1 MTMHRARRHRLT
13 AAVVAALMLPLSA
26 SAQDDAGEKTG
37 ASAAALSEV
46 TVTAR
51 KREETL
57 QDVPV
62 AVTAYTADALD
73 RLNVEDLG
81 DLDAFVPN
89 LTIYSARGSTSTVT
103 AYIRGVGQADP
114 LWGVDPGVGIYLDDV
129 YIARPQGALLDVFDV
144 ERIEVLRGP
153 QGTLYGK
160 NTIGG
165 AIKYISSPLSEDFE
179 GRASITVGN
188 YEQADVKF
196 GVNAPLGDSG
206 WVARVA
212 AASLHRDG
220 YGENLTNGAP
230 VSDKE
235 ILAARATLGYV
246 GAENFWLKLT
256 ADWMDDQSGVRGAR
270 MLAPNNNPLVPVS
283 NIPPLDDRYDIR
295 SGMPNVNDTSMD
307 GASLTM
313 NWNLGEAW
321 TLKSITAFRESDTE
335 TNIDFDTLPNK
346 VADVKAFYDDEQT
359 SQEFQLNYDNAG
371 AFRGVMGLYWFSGE
385 AGGQV
390 LNNFYNLSFGDTQG
404 VVETDSIA
412 VYGEGTYDFNDQW
425 SITAG
430 LRWTDEEKSADVL
443 NRCYRDATYT
453 TLALACTAANLT
465 PIAADFEDSETFSN
479 VSPKIS
485 VDYRWDDDTLLY
497 GLVSRGFKSGGF
509 NIRAQ
514 ATQFP
519 NSRLP
524 FEDEEVTSFEIGAK
538 NSFAN
543 DTFFLNLAYFHND
556 YKDIQLSVFTSYDSD
571 GDGANDAFFG
581 DFTNAG
587 AGTVQGVEAEFA
599 WQATD
604 SFSIQG
610 NLAWL
615 DAEYDE
621 FLTEVCT
628 TTTPRTCTISNIAD
642 SQYFTNAP
650 EFSGAISGVH
660 VAELGNG
667 SLTSRVSYSY
677 QDGVWPTTDLSTA
690 IYQDGY
696 GLLSAGFIYDIDGPW
711 SFALEGQNLTD
722 KEYRTTGYNIAALG
736 VLTGF
741 YGAPRT
747 YSLTVR
753 YDF

>member
-1 MTMHRARRHRLT
+1 MKPLRTRRLT
-13 AAVVAALMLPLSA
+13 AAVVAALMLPFTVQ
-26 SAQDDAGEKTG
+26 AQGVRTG
-37 ASAAALSEV
+37 DEEPKNDAAALAGV

-62 AVTAYTADALD
+62 AVTAYTAEALD

-165 AIKYISSPLSEDFE
+165 AIKYISSPLEADPY

-188 YEQADVKF
+188 YEQADVKLSY
-196 GVNAPLGDSG
+196 NMPLGTSG

-235 ILAARATLGYV
+235 ILAARATLGYI
-246 GAENFWLKLT
+246 GNEDFWLKLT
-256 ADWMDDQSGVRGAR
+256 ADWMDDQSGVRGAQ
-270 MLAPNNNPLVPVS
+270 MLAPNTNAVINVRDVA
-283 NIPPLDDRYDIR
+283 PLDDRYDIR

-313 NWNLGEAW
+313 GWNLGEAW

-335 TNIDFDTLPNK
+335 TNIDFDTLPQK
-346 VADVKAFYDDEQT
+346 IADVKAFYSDEQT

-371 AFRGVMGLYWFSGE
+371 SFRGVAGLYWFSGE

-390 LNNFYNLSFGDTQG
+390 LNNFFNLSFGDTQG
-404 VVETDSIA
+404 QVDTDSIA
-412 VYGEGTYDFNDQW
+412 VYGEGTWDLTEQW
-425 SITAG
+425 SITGG
-430 LRWTDEEKSADVL
+430 LRYTDEEKSADVL
-443 NRCYRDATYT
+443 NRCYTNATYT
-453 TLALACTAANLT
+453 TLAVACTASNPT
-465 PIAADFEDSETFSN
+465 PIAADFEDSETFTN

-485 VDYRWDDDTLLY
+485 LDYRWDDNTLLY
-497 GLVSRGFKSGGF
+497 GLVSQGFKSGGF

-519 NSRLP
+519 RSRLP
-524 FEDEEVTSFEIGAK
+524 FDDEKVTSFEVGAK
-538 NSFAN
+538 NSFMD
-543 DTFFLNLAYFHND
+543 DTVFLNLAYFYND
-556 YKDIQLSVFTSYDSD
+556 YKDIQLSVFTSFDSN
-571 GDGANDAFFG
+571 GDGQNDAFFG

-587 AGTVQGVEAEFA
+587 AGTVQGVEAEYAIQFNEA
-599 WQATD
+599 
-604 SFSIQG
+604 FSLQG
-610 NLAWL
+610 NIAWL

-621 FLTEVCT
+621 FLTEQANGTVVDL
-628 TTTPRTCTISNIAD
+628 AD
-642 SQYFTNAP
+642 AQKFTNAP

-660 VAELGNG
+660 VYNFADGG
-667 SLTSRVSYSY
+667 SLTSRLTYTY
-677 QDGVWPTTDLSTA
+677 QDEVYPTTDLSEA
-690 IYQDGY
+690 IRQDGY
-696 GLLSAGFIYDIDGPW
+696 GLLSAGLLWQTDGPW
-711 SFALEGQNLTD
+711 SFALEGSNLTD

-741 YGAPRT
+741 YGPPRT
-747 YSLTVR
+747 YSLSAR

>member
-1 MTMHRARRHRLT
+1 MKPLHARRHRLT
-13 AAVVAALMLPLSA
+13 AAVVAALMLPLYA
-26 SAQDDAGEKTG
+26 QAQDAAEKENG
-37 ASAAALSEV
+37 ASASALSEV

-62 AVTAYTADALD
+62 AVTAYTAEALD

-165 AIKYISSPLSEDFE
+165 AIKYISSPLSEEFS
-179 GRASITVGN
+179 GRASLTVGN
-188 YEQADVKF
+188 YEQADVKAS
-196 GVNAPLGDSG
+196 VNAPLGDSG

-256 ADWMDDQSGVRGAR
+256 ADWIDDQSGVRGAK
-270 MLAPNNNPLVPVS
+270 MLGPNTNPLIPVS
-283 NIPPLDDRYDIR
+283 TVAPLDDRYDIR

-335 TNIDFDTLPNK
+335 TNIDFDTLPQK
-346 VADVKAFYDDEQT
+346 IADVKAFYNDEQT
-359 SQEFQLNYDNAG
+359 SQEFQLNYDDAG
-371 AFRGVMGLYWFSGE
+371 DFRGVMGLYWFDGE

-390 LNNFYNLSFGDTQG
+390 LNNFFNLSFGDTQG

-412 VYGEGTYDFNDQW
+412 IYGEGTYDFNDQW
-425 SITAG
+425 SITGG
-430 LRWTDEEKSADVL
+430 LRYTDEEKSADVL

-453 TLALACTAANLT
+453 TLALACTATNPT
-465 PIAADFEDSETFSN
+465 PIAADFNDSETFTN

-485 VDYRWDDDTLLY
+485 VDYRWDDNTLIY
-497 GLVSRGFKSGGF
+497 GLVSQGFKSGGF

-519 NSRLP
+519 RSRLP
-524 FEDEEVTSFEIGAK
+524 FDDEKVTSFEVGAK
-538 NSFAN
+538 NSFMD
-543 DTFFLNLAYFHND
+543 DTVFLNLAYFYND
-556 YKDIQLSVFTSYDSD
+556 YKDIQLSVFTSFDSN
-571 GDGANDAFFG
+571 GDGVNDAFFG

-587 AGTVQGVEAEFA
+587 AGTVQGIEAEYAIQFN
-599 WQATD
+599 D
-604 SFSIQG
+604 SFSLQG

-621 FLTEVCT
+621 FLTETCT
-628 TTTPRTCTISNIAD
+628 TTTPRTCTVSDISD
-642 SQYFTNAP
+642 TQHFTNAP

-660 VAELGNG
+660 VMDFGGG
-667 SLTSRVSYSY
+667 SLTSRLTYTY
-677 QDGVWPTTDLSTA
+677 QGSVYPTTDLSPA
-690 IYQDGY
+690 IRQDGY
-696 GLLSAGFIYDIDGPW
+696 GLLSAGFLWDMDGPW

-722 KEYRTTGYNIAALG
+722 KEYRTTGYNIASLG

-747 YSLTVR
+747 YSLTAR

>member
-1 MTMHRARRHRLT
+1 MTPFRRHRLT
-13 AAVVAALMLPLSA
+13 AAVLAGLMLPLGAGAQSGSA
-26 SAQDDAGEKTG
+26 PEEPRSD
-37 ASAAALSEV
+37 AAALAGV

-62 AVTAYTADALD
+62 AVTAYTAESLD

-89 LTIYSARGSTSTVT
+89 LTIYAARGSTSTVT

-165 AIKYISSPLSEDFE
+165 AIKYVSSPLDEDFY
-179 GRASITVGN
+179 GRASLTVGN
-188 YEQADVKF
+188 YEQADAKVSL
-196 GVNAPLGDSG
+196 NAPLGNG

-220 YGENLTNGAP
+220 YGENLSNGAP

-235 ILAARATLGYV
+235 ILAARATIGYV
-246 GAENFWLKLT
+246 GGDDFWLRLS
-256 ADWMDDQSGVRGAR
+256 ADWLDDQSGVRGAQ
-270 MLAPNNNPLVPVS
+270 MLAPNTNAVINVRNV
-283 NIPPLDDRYDIR
+283 PPLDDRYDIR

-313 NWNLGEAW
+313 GWNLGDSW

-335 TNIDFDTLPNK
+335 TNIDFDTLPQK
-346 VADVKAFYDDEQT
+346 IADVKAFYNDEQT
-359 SQEFQLNYDNAG
+359 SQEFHLNYDAAG
-371 AFRGVMGLYWFSGE
+371 AFRGVAGLYWFDGE

-390 LNNFYNLSFGDTQG
+390 LNNFFNLSFGDTQG

-412 VYGEGTYDFNDQW
+412 IYGEGTWDLSEQW
-425 SITAG
+425 SVTGG

-443 NRCYRDATYT
+443 NRCYRDASYT
-453 TLALACTAANLT
+453 TLAAACTATNLT
-465 PIAADFEDSETFSN
+465 PVAADFEDSETFSN
-479 VSPKIS
+479 LSPKLS
-485 VDYRWDDDTLLY
+485 VDYRWDENTLLY

-519 NSRLP
+519 RSRLP
-524 FEDEEVTSFEIGAK
+524 FDDEQVTSFEIGAK
-538 NSFAN
+538 NAFL
-543 DTFFLNLAYFHND
+543 DDRLFLNLAYFYND
-556 YKDIQLSVFTSYDSD
+556 YKDIQLSVFTSFDSN
-571 GDGANDAFFG
+571 GDGQNDAFFG

-587 AGTVQGVEAEFA
+587 AGTVQGIEAEYAF
-599 WQATD
+599 QLTD
-604 SFSIQG
+604 AFSLQG
-610 NLAWL
+610 NVAWL

-621 FLTEVCT
+621 FLTEAANGTV
-628 TTTPRTCTISNIAD
+628 SNIAD
-642 SQYFTNAP
+642 SQRFTNAP
-650 EFSGAISGVH
+650 EFSGAISGLH
-660 VAELGNG
+660 TLALAGGG
-667 SLTSRVSYSY
+667 SLTSRLTYTY
-677 QDGVWPTTDLSTA
+677 QDEVYPTTDLSQA
-690 IYQDGY
+690 IRQDGY
-696 GLLSAGFIYDIDGPW
+696 GLLSAGFIWQTSGPW
-711 SFALEGQNLTD
+711 SFALEGSNLTD

-741 YGAPRT
+741 YGPPRT
-747 YSLTVR
+747 YSLSAR
-753 YDF
+753 YEF